1 MILRLSDL
9 STLGRSIVCIGVAL
23 TVAAALLLLNKAAG
37 IVPDGFLVPPGPS
50 GLRPIG
56 SLAVGGCLCIAI
68 GFWGK

>member
-1 MILRLSDL
+1 MILRLPSLKTL
-9 STLGRSIVCIGVAL
+9 SRSIVWIGVSLIA
-23 TVAAALLLLNKAAG
+23 AAALLLLNKVAG
-37 IVPDGFLVPPGPS
+37 IVPDGYLVPPGQS